1 MQRAVV
7 IGSGPNGLAAAAV
20 LIEAGMDV
28 TVCEAHSELGGGARS
43 GESPLP
49 GLVQDHC
56 AAVHPMAPNSAFF
69 KMLDLEAM
77 GIRWRYA
84 PIDAAHPLDN
94 GEAGLLYTSVEQTA
108 YGLGKD
114 AKRWMQAFKAS
125 ADNFDAISGLIMGPM
140 LRVPSHP
147 LDLVRFGLVAGPPP
161 AMVGKF
167 FRTPAARALYMGVAG
182 HALQRLDR
190 PLVGGIGAGIITS
203 GHSNGWP
210 VIEGG
215 TGQFTQALVRVLEQA
230 GVQFIPN
237 RRITHHSELPPRD
250 ITILD
255 THPQDAARILDGIQ
269 SSRMA
274 RAYRRFRS
282 GPAAFKVD
290 FAVHGGIP
298 WRHED
303 VSDAGT
309 VHLGGSAEEIL
320 AVEKQVAL
328 GQMPDRP
335 FVLVGQQYVADP
347 ARASNG
353 LVPIYAYAHVPHGYS
368 GNATESII
376 RQIERFAPG
385 FRDRIEATSV
395 TGPADFQS
403 QNANFVGGDIL
414 TGAKTP
420 FQLVVGPQPGL
431 HPYDTGVPH
440 TYLGSA
446 ATPPGPGIHGM
457 GGYNAAHRALQQ
469 LV

>member
-1 MQRAVV
+1 MPRAVV

-20 LIEAGMDV
+20 LTEAGMDV
-28 TVCEAHSELGGGARS
+28 TVFEAQPELGGGARS

-49 GLVQDHC
+49 GLLQDHC

-69 KMLDLEAM
+69 QMLDLEAM
-77 GIRWRYA
+77 GVRWRSA

-94 GEAGLLYTSVEQTA
+94 GDAGLLYTSVEQTA
-108 YGLGKD
+108 FELGPD
-114 AKRWMQAFKAS
+114 AKRWMQAFHKS
-125 ADNFDAISGLIMGPM
+125 SENFDKIAKDIMGPM
-140 LRVPSHP
+140 IRVPSHP
-147 LDLVRFGLVAGPPP
+147 AQLVRFGLVAGPSP
-161 AMVGKF
+161 AMVRKF
-167 FRTPAARALYMGVAG
+167 FQTPAAQALYIGVAA

-190 PLVGGIGAGIITS
+190 PLVGGIGAGIIAA
-203 GHSNGWP
+203 GHFNGWP

-215 TGQFTQALVRVLEQA
+215 TGRFTQALVQILEQA
-230 GVQFIPN
+230 GVQFVTDHP
-237 RRITHHSELPPRD
+237 ITHHSELPPRE

-255 THPQDAARILDGIQ
+255 THPHDAARILNGIQ
-269 SSRMA
+269 IPRMA
-274 RAYRRFRS
+274 RAYKRFRS

-290 FAVHGGIP
+290 FAVHEGIP
-298 WRHED
+298 WRNQH
-303 VSDAGT
+303 VAHAGT

-320 AVEKQVAL
+320 AVEKQVSQ
-328 GQMPDRP
+328 GNIPNRP

-353 LVPIYAYAHVPHGYS
+353 LVPVYAYAHVPHGYS
-368 GNATESII
+368 GDATEAII

-385 FRDRIEATSV
+385 FRDRIEVTRT

-414 TGAKTP
+414 TGAKDP
-420 FQLVVGPQPGL
+420 FQLVIGPQPGL
-431 HPYDTGVPH
+431 HPYDTGAPH
-440 TYLGSA
+440 TYLASA

-469 LV
+469 L